1 MPGIRFSSWEWF
13 DNPLSSAHWKDLP
26 VARLQKLIW
35 AVFFTTTSIGFV
47 FELMVLVMR
56 RRSMLPGTPVGGAV
70 VSSLFGA
77 ACVSFL
83 SIKLRP
89 KWAICLNVLTYG
101 LLAIVVWLFFSAMN
115 RPYGG
120 ALSLRG
126 QTLSVLVNLFGLV
139 VAMVVGY
146 QLFLIFINR
155 EAAAHIRARNEL
167 DLAYRIQTTL
177 VPPVLLD
184 TPVVEIY
191 GRSLPSEQVGGDLV
205 DAVDRDGWAIAYILD
220 ISGHGVNAGILLG
233 MCKSAVRTALLN
245 DGGMAPLINCLNR
258 VLPAVKESNMYATF
272 GGLKFQAGGQFEYAL
287 AGHPAILHYRAEIR
301 ETRRLEM
308 DQFPV
313 GMFSFA
319 RFETRIGLC
328 GPGDVFAVVTD
339 GVLEVADGDGQ
350 EFGHER
356 LAAIVRENA
365 DLPLPRIF
373 DSIMERASEFGAR
386 EDDQTLLLVRVKPVS
401 G

>member
-1 MPGIRFSSWEWF
+1 
-13 DNPLSSAHWKDLP
+13 
-26 VARLQKLIW
+26 
-35 AVFFTTTSIGFV
+35 
-47 FELMVLVMR
+47 
-56 RRSMLPGTPVGGAV
+56 
-70 VSSLFGA
+70 
-77 ACVSFL
+77 
-83 SIKLRP
+83 
-89 KWAICLNVLTYG
+89 
-101 LLAIVVWLFFSAMN
+101 MN

-205 DAVDRDGWAIAYILD
+205 DAVDRDGWAIAYSLD
-220 ISGHGVNAGILLG
+220 ISGHGLNAGILMG

-373 DSIMERASEFGAR
+373 DSIMARASEFGAR